1 MNLLLTAAALALAVT
16 LVLGLVRV
24 LRAPDTVERMLAAQ
38 LVGSTGIGLL
48 LLLAT
53 LQDLP
58 AAVDTALVLALLAAV
73 AVAALTR
80 TAPLETRRD
89 H

>member
-80 TAPLETRRD
+80 TAPSETRRD